1 MNITRQ
7 LDDKAKSFKA
17 GPSDTVAVS
26 TEYGADSRSSST
38 PYPCCVRVPSMWTWS
53 STLGRLAM
61 NGVIVRPFMFTAQM
75 SLLPHTPVLS
85 VNAFPRRTFILF
97 S

>member
-1 MNITRQ
+1 MYPVIFPRTSHWSNPLHVINAGIPRQ

-38 PYPCCVRVPSMWTWS
+38 PYPCSEC
-53 STLGRLAM
+53 
-61 NGVIVRPFMFTAQM
+61 
-75 SLLPHTPVLS
+75 
-85 VNAFPRRTFILF
+85 
-97 S
+97 